1 MSDVYAMTA
10 SGSNY
15 PPYINATFDQNL
27 DAVKVTL
34 RGNRQPDGSC
44 GASVTATFTRD
55 EWATFVESL
64 R

>member
-1 MSDVYAMTA
+1 MSEVHAMTA
-10 SGSNY
+10 RRGIY
-15 PPYINATFDQNL
+15 PPYINATVDQSNL
-27 DAVKVTL
+27 DEVKVTL

-64 R
+64 